1 MIISMFNINCVTNRK
16 LCTEDF
22 LMRVEK
28 IAAENPD
35 SIILREKDLDE
46 DAYEILAEKVIKI
59 CHKYNVKCVLHTFYK
74 VAERLE
80 CRNIHMPLH
89 CLLDMSEEEKMFFDT
104 IGASCHSV
112 EDAIIAENNGCT
124 YITAGH
130 IFETDCK
137 KGLAPRG
144 TKLLKDI
151 KEKVSIPVYGI
162 GGIVPS
168 NAGEV
173 KDMGAD
179 GVCIM
184 STFMRS
190 EDLHK
195 LFAGLREI

>member
-1 MIISMFNINCVTNRK
+1 MFKINCVTNRK
-16 LCTEDF
+16 LCEEDF
-22 LMRVEK
+22 LLRIEK
-28 IAAENPD
+28 IASNKPD
-35 SIILREKDLDE
+35 SIILREKDLSEDE
-46 DAYEILAEKVIKI
+46 YTVLAEEVLKI
-59 CHKYNVKCVLHTFYK
+59 CEKYNVTCVLHSYSK
-74 VAERLE
+74 VAEKLG
-80 CRNIHMPLH
+80 CKNIHMPLH
-89 CLLDMSEEEKMFFDT
+89 LMLKMSDEEKTFFY
-104 IGASCHSV
+104 IKGASCHSV
-112 EDAIIAENNGCT
+112 EDAVMAEKVGCT

-151 KEKVSIPVYGI
+151 KAAVNIPVYGI

-184 STFMRS
+184 STFMKAD
-190 EDLHK
+190 DLK
-195 LFAGLREI
+195 GLFKGLREI